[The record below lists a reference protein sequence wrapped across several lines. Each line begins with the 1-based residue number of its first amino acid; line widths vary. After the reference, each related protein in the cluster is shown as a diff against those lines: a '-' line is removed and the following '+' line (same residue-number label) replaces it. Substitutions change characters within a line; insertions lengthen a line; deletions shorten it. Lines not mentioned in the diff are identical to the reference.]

1 MANRTFKFYGSG
13 YGPTPVNITAIFAGT
28 TIFSGD
34 IPTVNSS
41 TISLSDNTFLFQG
54 GEVPVDFIGSIPM
67 EITVNSGTGFFV
79 TVEANYTLSPNPVF
93 TAEQYAQ
100 LIDPTTPAEV
110 QLSIVEPLATP
121 PFTADEIAF
130 ISDPA
135 SDYTIVEDVLQS
147 HGVLPYI
154 KNGPAVF
161 TTGFS
166 DGDCRAN
173 VTIDGEPQ
181 VVPVPR
187 PDGKTGDWGWTVN
200 ASSVLACDIE
210 ITTAGQE

>member
-13 YGPTPVNITAIFAGT
+13 YGPTPTNITAIFAGT

-34 IPTVNSS
+34 IPTMNTS
-41 TISLSDNTFLFQG
+41 TISLGDSVFLFQG
-54 GEVPVDFIGSIPM
+54 GEVPVDFQGAVPM
-67 EITVNSGTGFFV
+67 EITVNSGTAFFV
-79 TVEANYTLSPNPVF
+79 TVEANYAISPNPVF
-93 TAEQYAQ
+93 TAEQYAL

-121 PFTADEIAF
+121 PFSADEIAF
-130 ISDPA
+130 ISNPE
-135 SDYTIVEDVLQS
+135 SDYAIVEDVLQA

-154 KNGPAVF
+154 KNGPDTF

-166 DGDCRAN
+166 DGDCRSN

-200 ASSVLACDIE
+200 QSSVLACDID
-210 ITTAGQE
+210 IMAGQE

>member
-13 YGPTPVNITAIFAGT
+13 YGLTPVNITATFAGT

-34 IPTVNSS
+34 IPTVNSN
-41 TISLSDNTFLFQG
+41 TVSLSDNTFLFQG
-54 GEVPVDFIGSIPM
+54 GEVPVDFQGSVPM

-79 TVEANYTLSPNPVF
+79 AVESNYTMSPNPVF
-93 TAEQYAQ
+93 TSEQYAQ
-100 LIDPTTPAEV
+100 LIDPTTPAET
-110 QLSIVEPLATP
+110 QLTIVEPLANP
-121 PFTADEIAF
+121 PFSADEIAF
-130 ISDPA
+130 ISNPA
-135 SDYTIVEDVLQS
+135 SDYAIVKDVLQS

-154 KNGPAVF
+154 KNGPSIF

-166 DGDCRAN
+166 DGDCRSN

-200 ASSVLACDIE
+200 QSSVLACNIDIV
-210 ITTAGQE
+210 TGQE